1 MRDKAFGVILWLR
14 FCGEESL
21 KESMVTWKLPA
32 DVLQG
37 GEGKLRFCLEEKKK
51 KKKMMKANMS
61 QDVKSHFAPM
71 C

>member
-1 MRDKAFGVILWLR
+1 MHDNTLGAILWLR

-21 KESMVTWKLPA
+21 KESMVTWKLPM

-37 GEGKLRFCLEEKKK
+37 GKGKLSFCLEGKKK
-51 KKKMMKANMS
+51 NYESNMS
-61 QDVKSHFAPM
+61 QDIESHFAPM